1 MGEIIRAKQK
11 PGRKPREIDQRLFE
25 NACRL
30 MCTEKELKFLLG
42 VGSDHLYKWIKETYG
57 TSSLAEVMD
66 KFSAEGRMS
75 VRRNL
80 FKLSE
85 RNAQACIFLAKNW
98 LGMRESF
105 EIESNTPVKPLKIEV
120 TGVDNAERVKMIEAS
135 ITKPNEDSETV

>member
-1 MGEIIRAKQK
+1 MGELVRAKR
-11 PGRKPREIDQRLFE
+11 GRPAREIDQRLFE

-42 VGSDHLYKWIKETYG
+42 VGSDHLYKWVRETYNNQTLG
-57 TSSLAEVMD
+57 EVMD
-66 KFSAEGRMS
+66 HFSAEGKMS

-80 FKLSE
+80 FRLSE

-105 EIESNTPVKPLKIEV
+105 EIENNTPIEPLKIEV
-120 TGVDNAERVKMIEAS
+120 TGVDNAERIKMIEAS
-135 ITKPNEDSETV
+135 ITKPDENSKTV